1 LEKLG
6 ILLPNLIIY
15 VINFLL
21 MMWLLR
27 ILLYKPV
34 TNILNERRER
44 IRDSLAEAEKV
55 KEQAAAERSQL
66 EAQFAEERRTML
78 ERQREAATRSEEA
91 ATRRLAEANAE
102 ADEIVSRAR
111 EDATTT
117 RANALAG
124 LQNEIAD
131 LALRAAAK
139 VLQEGVDEGRHRA
152 LVDRFLRD
160 ELGDLA

>member
-6 ILLPNLIIY
+6 ILLPNLLIY
-15 VINFLL
+15 IANFIL

-34 TNILNERRER
+34 TDMLNQRRER
-44 IRDSLAEAEKV
+44 IRESLAEAERV

-78 ERQREAATRSEEA
+78 ERQRETAARSEEA
-91 ATRRLAEANAE
+91 ATRRLAEANTE
-102 ADEIVSRAR
+102 ADEIVGRAR
-111 EDATTT
+111 EEASAT
-117 RANALAG
+117 RDNALAG

-131 LALRAAAK
+131 LALRAAGK
-139 VLQEGVDEGRHRA
+139 VLGEGVDEARHRQ
-152 LVDRFLRD
+152 LIDRFLRD